1 MLAYKVLTE
10 QEFHEYNQLL
20 NDANNDI
27 VNRETKLANAFD
39 IIESNLK
46 LVGVTAVEDKL
57 QEDVENTL
65 YSLRQAGIKIWVLT
79 GDKLET
85 AVNISNSCKHF
96 SNQMENFL
104 MSNISSQN
112 EIQECLTKFLE
123 KWIKSMNR

>member
-1 MLAYKVLTE
+1 MTE

-123 KWIKSMNR
+123 K